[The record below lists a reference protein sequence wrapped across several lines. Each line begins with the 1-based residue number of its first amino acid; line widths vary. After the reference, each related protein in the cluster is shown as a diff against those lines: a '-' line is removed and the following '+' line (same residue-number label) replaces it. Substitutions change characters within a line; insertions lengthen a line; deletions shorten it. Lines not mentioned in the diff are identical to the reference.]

1 MVGYDGSREWRGE
14 RRLVNVG
21 ASVRACRLILKV
33 ELLTS
38 HCCQESNCPS
48 RLSGMPHA
56 LSRPQK
62 CILKRS
68 FTHAVIK
75 VKTYV
80 LILFLY
86 SFFRELNR
94 CREFLF
100 SVPVHLAERCPW
112 AQARVVE
119 KNIDQTKENDIIAR
133 VPVSVVTATAT
144 HIRIYYFNHHASI
157 LKPDRWID
165 K

>member
-1 MVGYDGSREWRGE
+1 MGTCTVWEMVGYDGSREWRGE

-38 HCCQESNCPS
+38 HCCQESNCRS

-56 LSRPQK
+56 LSRSQK

-86 SFFRELNR
+86 SFFQELNR
-94 CREFLF
+94 CREWHVFILCSSSPRREVSLGPGKSSREEYRSNERKRYHCESSCICCHGNRNTHTNILF
-100 SVPVHLAERCPW
+100 
-112 AQARVVE
+112 
-119 KNIDQTKENDIIAR
+119 
-133 VPVSVVTATAT
+133 
-144 HIRIYYFNHHASI
+144 
-157 LKPDRWID
+157 
-165 K
+165 